1 MKTIDKTKPILVTG
15 ATGYLASWIIKQL
28 LHEGHTVHGTVRSL
42 EKKDKYE
49 YLTEMEKE
57 STGKLKLFEANLLDD
72 HSFDSAMEGCELV
85 IHTASPFKVTG
96 IKNARKELVDPA
108 LQGTRNVLHSANKS
122 ETVKRVVLTSSVVA
136 IFGDSIEI
144 EKTEKGKF
152 TEEHWNTTSSEKH
165 QPYPYSKTLAE
176 KEAWKIADSQKEWDL
191 VVINPGFILGPSL
204 NKNNYGT
211 STEFMADMGNGK
223 YKTGIPNAYHGV
235 VDVRDV
241 AKVHILAGFTPSA
254 NGRHVAVAN
263 KKSFLDIAKVLR
275 NNFPSYPLPKNS
287 VPKPVVWIIA
297 PLFGL
302 SRKYVARNFNI
313 EIDFDNSYIKKDL
326 GIEFLPVEQTLI
338 EHFEQLIEDGVI
350 KKRK

>member
-1 MKTIDKTKPILVTG
+1 MKTIDKSKPVLVTG
-15 ATGYLASWIIKQL
+15 ATGYLASWIVKQL
-28 LHEGHTVHGTVRSL
+28 LDEGYTVHGTVRSL
-42 EKKDKYE
+42 TKKEKYE
-49 YLTEMEKE
+49 PLLKIEEA
-57 STGKLKLFEANLLDD
+57 GKGNLKLFEADLLDD
-72 HSFDSAMEGCELV
+72 HSFESAMEGCELV
-85 IHTASPFKVTG
+85 IHTASPFKTTG
-96 IKNARKELVDPA
+96 IKNALKELVNPA
-108 LQGTRNVLHSANKS
+108 LQGTRNILHSANKS

-144 EKTEKGKF
+144 ENTDSGKF

-176 KEAWKIADSQKEWDL
+176 KEAWKIAESQEGWDL

-211 STEFMADMGNGK
+211 SIEFMADLGNGK

-241 AKVHILAGFTPSA
+241 ARAHILAGFTPGAS
-254 NGRHVAVAN
+254 GRHVTVAH
-263 KKSFLDIAKVLR
+263 KKSFLDMAKVLYK
-275 NNFPSYPLPKNS
+275 NFPAYPLPKS
-287 VPKPVVWIIA
+287 SLPKPLVWLIA

-313 EIDFDNSYIKKDL
+313 DIDFDNSYIKQDL
-326 GIEFLPVEQTLI
+326 GIDFLPFEQTLVD
-338 EHFEQLIEDGVI
+338 HFEQLIEDGVI
-350 KKRK
+350 KKR